1 MIETNTRT
9 TIVDLS
15 NIGHAEL
22 KEIRNQA
29 KISSYHGIAGKV
41 VDILQHRVGGNSI
54 SIEDVANEMNL
65 SKRTLQRR
73 LQQQLISFA
82 SLRDKVRFDHAIECL
97 LEKNMSVEGTS
108 RYLDFS
114 DRTSFT
120 NAFKRWTKLSPS
132 TFRRLYRDL

>member
-22 KEIRNQA
+22 KDIKTQA
-29 KISSYHGIAGKV
+29 KISSYHGIAGRV
-41 VDILQHRVGGNSI
+41 VDILQARVGGNSI
-54 SIEDVANEMNL
+54 SIEDIANEMNL

-82 SLRDKVRFDHAIECL
+82 SLRDKVRFAHAIECL